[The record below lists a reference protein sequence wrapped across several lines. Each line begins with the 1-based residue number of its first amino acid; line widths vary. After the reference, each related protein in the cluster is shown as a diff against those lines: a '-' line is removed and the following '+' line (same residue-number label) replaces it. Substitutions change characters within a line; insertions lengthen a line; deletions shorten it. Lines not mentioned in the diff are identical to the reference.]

1 MSTAKKIIIC
11 LIVAVLIPLINTA
24 TIAGEV
30 GRYQAVVF
38 PPHSKTNDRPVLI
51 IIDTKD
57 GHIWEKLLVEKP
69 WYAGRVELPASVEKG
84 FIQEIIEYLFPKRKT
99 QESAKPKTWEE
110 FKQQHPE
117 LGGK

>member
-1 MSTAKKIIIC
+1 MFAKKLIIC
-11 LIVAVLIPLINTA
+11 LVVIVLIVIITTA
-24 TIAGEV
+24 TMAGEV

-38 PPHSKTNDRPVLI
+38 SPHSKTNDRPVLI

-69 WYAGRVELPASVEKG
+69 RYAGRVELPPSIEKG
-84 FIQEIIEYLFPKRKT
+84 FIQEIIEYLFPKKKT
-99 QESAKPKTWEE
+99 QESANPKTWEE